1 MLDPLYFSVTFSV
14 EINTTDVTYGWNGD
28 TVGYRV
34 YYQHFSTEQDQMK
47 NVRSKVTSQKFGWF
61 IWLKTLKPTFSH
73 FSERLKSFIQ
83 YH

>member
-47 NVRSKVTSQKFGWF
+47 NVCSKVKIKRVDGYREKDAAF
-61 IWLKTLKPTFSH
+61 LRAPPTLV
-73 FSERLKSFIQ
+73 SES
-83 YH
+83 

>member
-1 MLDPLYFSVTFSV
+1 MTFSV

-47 NVRSKVTSQKFGWF
+47 NVRFKVTSQKFDLLILAKKNF
-61 IWLKTLKPTFSH
+61 ETNT
-73 FSERLKSFIQ
+73 RSFF
-83 YH
+83 

>member
-1 MLDPLYFSVTFSV
+1 MTFSV

-47 NVRSKVTSQKFGWF
+47 NVRFKVTSQKFDLL
-61 IWLKTLKPTFSH
+61 ILAKKTLKPTPGH
-73 FSERLKSFIQ
+73 FERLKNFIQ

>member
-47 NVRSKVTSQKFGWF
+47 NVCSKVTCQKFGWL
-61 IWLKTLKPTFSH
+61 IWQKNFKTN
-73 FSERLKSFIQ
+73 I
-83 YH
+83 

>member
-34 YYQHFSTEQDQMK
+34 YYQHFSTEQAQMK
-47 NVRSKVTSQKFGWF
+47 NVCSKVTF
-61 IWLKTLKPTFSH
+61 
-73 FSERLKSFIQ
+73 
-83 YH
+83 